1 MCPRL
6 LLACVSSPNSFVN
19 QPEPAIEIPNHLC
32 LQHKLLDPEGK
43 AFSLLQP
50 SVILRP
56 VADAVLRFHEV
67 RKPHTTGGLEPMVQ
81 QLSKHWMIMIALLG
95 LGGTTSLSLPGLAH
109 PSVNPLM
116 LPQTSPGSMPP
127 PVPTPSRNFYSMT
140 TSPKELVDEVWQ
152 IVDRIYVDS
161 TFNQKDWQA
170 VRKQYVDRSYNSLEE
185 AHQAI
190 NEMLKLLGDP
200 LTRFLDPLAFKNL
213 QVDNNR
219 VGIGL
224 QLTHDTNNP
233 QKIKIIAPIE
243 DGPAWKA
250 GILAGDMLTEI
261 DGKSTDEF
269 GLDATVALLRGQPG
283 SFVTVTILRA
293 GKPLE
298 FRVQRVTFEVRPVRY
313 QLQETKIGKVG
324 YIRLVQFRAEAST
337 EMRTAIKQL
346 EQQNVNGYILDLRS
360 NSGGLL
366 FTSIEIARMWL
377 NQGLIVDIIERNGK
391 ERTSANN
398 RALTNQPLVVL
409 VDGGSAAASEILA
422 AALQEN
428 QRAALVGTHTAGS
441 NSIQSV
447 RPLNGG
453 SGLAVTVAKWLTPK
467 GRDIHNV
474 GLEPDVM
481 FKPTEAQQR
490 QLTAQRGRLGTAA
503 DAHYTK
509 ALETLNQ
516 RVRAAN

>member
-1 MCPRL
+1 
-6 LLACVSSPNSFVN
+6 
-19 QPEPAIEIPNHLC
+19 
-32 LQHKLLDPEGK
+32 
-43 AFSLLQP
+43 
-50 SVILRP
+50 
-56 VADAVLRFHEV
+56 
-67 RKPHTTGGLEPMVQ
+67 MVQ
-81 QLSKHWMIMIALLG
+81 QLSKRWMIEVALLG
-95 LGGTTSLSLPGLAH
+95 LGGTTSLSLPGLAQ

-116 LPQTSPGSMPP
+116 LSQSSPG
-127 PVPTPSRNFYSMT
+127 PVLSSLPTPSRNFYSLT
-140 TSPKELVDEVWQ
+140 TSPNELVDEVWQ
-152 IVDRIYVDS
+152 IVDRTYVDG
-161 TFNQKDWQA
+161 TFNQKDWQV
-170 VRKQYVDRSYNSLEE
+170 VRKQYTSRSYNSLEE
-185 AHQAI
+185 AYQAI

-213 QVDNNR
+213 QVDSSR

-243 DGPAWKA
+243 DGPAWNA
-250 GILAGDMLTEI
+250 GILAGDMLTKI
-261 DGKSTDEF
+261 DDKSTDEI
-269 GLDATVALLRGQPG
+269 GVDAAVALLRGKPG
-283 SFVTVTILRA
+283 SFVTVTILRD

-313 QLQETKIGKVG
+313 HLQETKGGKVG
-324 YIRLVQFRAEAST
+324 YIRLVQFSAEAST

-366 FTSIEIARMWL
+366 FTGIEIVCMWL
-377 NQGLIVDIIERNGK
+377 NQGLIVDIIDRNGK
-391 ERTSANN
+391 ERESANN

-409 VDGGSAAASEILA
+409 VDSGSAAASEILA

-447 RPLNGG
+447 RPLKGG

-467 GRDIHNV
+467 GRDINKV

-490 QLTAQRGRLGTAA
+490 QLTAQRGKLGSST
-503 DAHYTK
+503 DAHYIK